1 MTKNLSLKNLQKSVR
16 GNNLAKEIL
25 RKCVGCGVLRP
36 REYMIK
42 ITKEHSTEKVV
53 VNPNSK
59 TFGRSVY
66 LCYNQNCIEQA
77 LKKRKLNRT
86 LKIST
91 GVDLKG
97 LLDGQLK
104 G

>member
-1 MTKNLSLKNLQKSVR
+1 MN
-16 GNNLAKEIL
+16 KENL
-25 RKCVGCGVLRP
+25 RKCAGCGELKSRKD
-36 REYMIK
+36 MIK
-42 ITKEHSTEKVV
+42 ITKEFLTGKVI
-53 VNPNSK
+53 VNPDSK

-77 LKKRKLNRT
+77 LKKNRLGKA
-86 LKIST
+86 LKT
-91 GVDLKG
+91 NEDWKG

>member
-1 MTKNLSLKNLQKSVR
+1 
-16 GNNLAKEIL
+16 
-25 RKCVGCGVLRP
+25 
-36 REYMIK
+36 MIK
-42 ITKEHSTEKVV
+42 ITKEFLTGKVI
-53 VNPNSK
+53 VNPDSK

-77 LKKRKLNRT
+77 LKKNRLGKA
-86 LKIST
+86 LKT
-91 GVDLKG
+91 NENWKG

>member
-1 MTKNLSLKNLQKSVR
+1 MSGKQ
-16 GNNLAKEIL
+16 L
-25 RKCVGCGVLRP
+25 RKCVGCGELKP
-36 REYMIK
+36 RDEMIK
-42 ITKEHSTEKVV
+42 ITKEHITGNVV

-59 TFGRSVY
+59 TFGRSAY

-77 LKKRKLNRT
+77 LKKKKINRV
-86 LKIST
+86 LKTNTDI
-91 GVDLKG
+91 DLKG

>member
-1 MTKNLSLKNLQKSVR
+1 MN
-16 GNNLAKEIL
+16 KEKL
-25 RKCVGCGVLRP
+25 RKCVGCGELIP
-36 REYMIK
+36 RENLIK
-42 ITKEHSTEKVV
+42 ITKEYLTGKVI
-53 VNPNSK
+53 VNPDSK

-77 LKKRKLNRT
+77 LKKSRLGKA
-86 LKIST
+86 LKT
-91 GVDLKG
+91 NEDWKG